1 MLVFER
7 FAVPGRIGPVSCG
20 FQPGRLTCLLG
31 PNGSG
36 KSSLLAGA
44 AGLLSGEGG
53 VSLDGRR
60 LERYELA
67 ELARRRAMLGQQQ
80 TMPLGLRGFELLALG
95 AEPIGGVTEAVCLAI
110 ADLTEPLGLSGL
122 FERTVSSL
130 SGGEQQRLMI
140 AKAMIQVSPSVNDQ
154 ARLLLLDEPLASLDW
169 QHQLSVL
176 RVLQQL
182 SRQGLAVAVS
192 IHDINLACHYGDE
205 LWCLKQG
212 QLVARGGP
220 EVITSV
226 LIEQVFGVRTRL
238 LEQDGS
244 QVFMPLD

>member
-1 MLVFER
+1 MLAFEG
-7 FAVPGRIGPVSCG
+7 FAVPGRIGPVSG
-20 FQPGRLTCLLG
+20 HFQPGRLTCLLG

-44 AGLLSGEGG
+44 AGLLSGQGKI
-53 VSLDGRR
+53 SLDERR
-60 LERYELA
+60 LERYGLA
-67 ELARRRAMLGQQQ
+67 ELARRRALLGQQQ

-95 AEPIGGVTEAVCLAI
+95 AEPIGGVSEAVCQAI
-110 ADLTEPLGLSGL
+110 ADLTEPLGLASL
-122 FERTVSSL
+122 LERTVSSL

-140 AKAMIQVSPSVNDQ
+140 AKTLVQVSPSVNSQ

-182 SRQGLAVAVS
+182 SRQGLAVVVS

-205 LWCLKQG
+205 LWCLQQG

-220 EVITSV
+220 EVITCC
-226 LIEQVFGVRTRL
+226 LIDQVFGVRTRQ

-244 QVFMPLD
+244 QVFVPLD